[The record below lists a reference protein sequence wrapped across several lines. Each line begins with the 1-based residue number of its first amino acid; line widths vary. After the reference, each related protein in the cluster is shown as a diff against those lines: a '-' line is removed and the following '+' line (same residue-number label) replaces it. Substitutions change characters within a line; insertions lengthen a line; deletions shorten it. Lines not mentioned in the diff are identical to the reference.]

1 MQAPITIALIAVTC
15 VVSWLAFNNRKL
27 MDRLILWP
35 PAIERHKQYDRL
47 VGYGFIHADF
57 MHLLFNMFTL
67 FFFGRYMEGTITEL
81 TGSPLTYLGFYLAAL
96 VVSILPTYLKHQK
109 DPNYRSLGASGA
121 VSAVLFAFILIDPWA
136 RIGVMFIPMPAIIF
150 AVLYVGYSIWM
161 DKRGGDNVNHG
172 AHLAGAAFGVLFMVI
187 MEPRVL
193 GHFLQQLGQPSF
205 GN

>member
-1 MQAPITIALIAVTC
+1 MQAPITLALIAVTC

-67 FFFGRYMEGTITEL
+67 FFFGRVMEGVITEL
-81 TGSPLTYLGFYLAAL
+81 TGSPWAYLGFYLAAL
-96 VVSILPTYLKHQK
+96 LVSILPTYLKHKK

-136 RIGVMFIPMPAIIF
+136 VIGVMFIPMPAIVF

-193 GHFLQQLGQPSF
+193 SHFLQQLGQPSF
-205 GN
+205 GS